1 MPDPA
6 PQPIPLQTSPAQ
18 TALAQTAL
26 ILGCGFLGQILA
38 RKLIARAI
46 TVYGTVRSERSATH
60 LAALGVRPLILSVT
74 QKVTLAAIRPLY
86 DAGSIDVYYMIPP
99 GPMDKDPGAA
109 RVVME
114 GLKNITTALRQARI
128 RSGVLVSS
136 TSVYGKAAGST
147 PDGMVDADTVPEPAD
162 DRSRLLLEG
171 ENLWLAARSPNRV
184 ARLAGLYGP
193 GRIIGKQAVL
203 DGSPIAGD
211 PQAAINLIHVQ
222 DAADLLIHMA
232 QPNALESAPGPARV
246 ELGVDNK
253 PVARID
259 YYTHLAGLLGAKPPS
274 IMTEA
279 QANLLGLNVARLR
292 NAANKRCS
300 SRLTQQ
306 RTLWRPVYES
316 YIEGLADA
324 LAKEHAPA

>member
-1 MPDPA
+1 MTDSA
-6 PQPIPLQTSPAQ
+6 PLPPQA
-18 TALAQTAL
+18 ANLAQTAL
-26 ILGCGFLGQILA
+26 IVGCGFLGHTLA
-38 RKLIARAI
+38 RKLIARGA
-46 TVYGTVRSERSATH
+46 TVYGTVRSERSAAH

-99 GPMDKDPGAA
+99 GPMDKDPGAT

-136 TSVYGKAAGST
+136 TSVYGKAPT
-147 PDGMVDADTVPEPAD
+147 PDNTVDADTPAQPLD
-162 DRSRLLLEG
+162 DRGRLLLEG
-171 ENLWLAARSPNRV
+171 EAIWLAARSPNRV

-193 GRIIGKQAVL
+193 GRIIGKQAVI

-211 PQAAINLIHVQ
+211 PQTPINLIHVQ

-232 QPNALESAPGPARV
+232 QPIAPEGAPGPARI
-246 ELGVDNK
+246 ELGVDNT
-253 PVARID
+253 PVPRID
-259 YYTHLAGLLGAKPPS
+259 YYTHLARLLNVKPPS
-274 IMTEA
+274 VMTDA
-279 QANLLGLNVARLR
+279 QAAMQGLNVARLR
-292 NAANKRCS
+292 NAASKRCS
-300 SRLTQQ
+300 SRITQQ
-306 RTLWRPVYES
+306 RTNWRPVYES
-316 YIEGLADA
+316 YVQGLQDA